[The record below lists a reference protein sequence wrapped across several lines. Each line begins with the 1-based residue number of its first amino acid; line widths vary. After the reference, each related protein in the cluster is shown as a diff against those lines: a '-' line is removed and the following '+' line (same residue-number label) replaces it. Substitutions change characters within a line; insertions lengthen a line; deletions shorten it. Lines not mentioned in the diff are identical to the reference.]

1 LGPFAPCHFRSA
13 SLCCPAAQVL
23 FFFLLLF
30 FYQYLR
36 GRLRSFSLLPFW
48 KGRYLDQA
56 RAHAMRFHLH
66 PKFFCFDGKSQE
78 PRIWSCC
85 HGASIISVTRIQGQE
100 FVQPRCSRAEKMA
113 SSRSLM
119 RRRSSARSSGLP
131 SSNSTRLQAVGPNA
145 NQDSL
150 GRKQIRKSS
159 VPYRQS
165 PIQSSPDA
173 KWPVRLGRRQR
184 PVRPAR
190 CPSPQVSAR
199 PTKFQIREP
208 LARLH
213 RQSSAET
220 GRRLSD
226 A

>member
-1 LGPFAPCHFRSA
+1 LLLPISA
-13 SLCCPAAQVL
+13 LLRFAAQPLRFSSSSSSSSTSTCVDGSVL
-23 FFFLLLF
+23 FPSFLF
-30 FYQYLR
+30 
-36 GRLRSFSLLPFW
+36 GKDAIW
-48 KGRYLDQA
+48 TK
-56 RAHAMRFHLH
+56 HAMRFHLY
-66 PKFFCFDGKSQE
+66 PEFFCFDAKAQE
-78 PRIWSCC
+78 LRIWSCC

-184 PVRPAR
+184 PARPAR
-190 CPSPQVSAR
+190 CPSPQVRAR
-199 PTKFQIREP
+199 PRKFQIREP

-213 RQSSAET
+213 RAATANLPPKRE
-220 GRRLSD
+220 GED
-226 A
+226 